1 MSMSAEQNKATL
13 RRVFQ
18 EAFNQNKL
26 EVIDETYAEDYEFD
40 APRLAGQAVTTGREA
55 FKRRVESFAAAFG
68 DIHYDIEDVIAEGD
82 LVATNFTFGGLHR
95 AEFAGFPPT
104 NRRVGISG
112 VHFARFVD
120 GRIKKTWAGFTN
132 IAEVLGGQ
140 K

>member
-1 MSMSAEQNKATL
+1 MSAEQNKATL

-55 FKRRVESFAAAFG
+55 FKRRVQSFAEAFG
-68 DIHYDIEDVIAEGD
+68 DIHYTIEDVIAEGD

-104 NRRVGISG
+104 NRRVEITG

-132 IAEVLGGQ
+132 IAEVLGGR